1 MYDFKKSK
9 VQKPSSFYRVLS
21 FMADCRL
28 FQAQLNL
35 KAPIYVR
42 LHLYIQ
48 SVIFHWSIIYKLNGM
63 VVADLNE
70 SHFTLIIF
78 AIGTSGL
85 SNAWKAA

>member
-9 VQKPSSFYRVLS
+9 VQKPSSFYRVSS

-28 FQAQLNL
+28 FQAQLNP
-35 KAPIYVR
+35 KAPVYVK
-42 LHLYIQ
+42 LHWCIQ
-48 SVIFHWSIIYKLNGM
+48 SVFCHWSMIYKLNGM

-70 SHFTLIIF
+70 SHFTLTMC

-85 SNAWKAA
+85 